1 MIIQRLGEKQ
11 ILEIKQEI
19 KKKQIGLNKLHI
31 NFRFVKGELY
41 INAMGVE
48 GIPQTEEYYES
59 IEDNLTYV
67 DLAWLTPLSNH
78 LNVNLDA
85 SIAVNP
91 DGSFEHNS
99 IDLELHTALP
109 SEVQDNYR
117 ILSYVTPLFKKLI
130 PFRAFLTQIEFGW
143 HNYRLSNIRF
153 KLNLDGKKVNTIL
166 SNEQTVNTQVLGQW
180 LSSLSQVLDYNQG
193 RYKHL
198 VDLPIINGRISTATF
213 ETGLCFR
220 FDGKGKRRWS

>member
-1 MIIQRLGEKQ
+1 MIIQKLGENQ
-11 ILEIKQEI
+11 VQEIKQEI

-31 NFRFVKGELY
+31 NYRFVKGELY
-41 INAMGVE
+41 IDALGVE

-59 IEDNLTYV
+59 IEDNLTYI
-67 DLAWLTPLSNH
+67 DFAWLTPLSNH

-85 SIAVNP
+85 SIPVSP
-91 DGSFEHNS
+91 DGSFEHNN
-99 IDLELHTALP
+99 INLELHIAIP
-109 SEVQDNYR
+109 GEVKENHR

-153 KLNLDGKKVNTIL
+153 KLSLDGKKVNSIL
-166 SNEQTVNTQVLGQW
+166 KTEQVVNTQILGQW
-180 LSSLSQVLDYNQG
+180 LSALSQVLDYNQG

-198 VDLPIINGRISTATF
+198 VDLPIINGRISTAKY

-220 FDGKGKRRWS
+220 FDGKGKKKWS